1 MTRALTSLAL
11 ALLLGVAGCQSSP
24 SFPRGETP
32 PQFFSGMGSHTRR
45 VTTSSPLAQRYFDQG
60 LTFAY
65 AFNHDEAIRSFT
77 EAARLDPTCAMAWWG
92 ISLCHGPHI
101 NNPAM
106 TPEASAAAWQAL
118 TQAQAAAA
126 SGGASPLE
134 RALIDALA
142 QRYSNPP
149 PESRAMLDENYATA
163 MRELWRANPTD
174 ADIGCLCAEAIMD
187 LHPWDLWHK
196 DGSPKQDA
204 EEVVAT
210 LEAVLRLNPEHPGAN
225 HLYIHAVEA
234 SARPERAVAAAD
246 RLRTLVPASGHLVH
260 MPAHID
266 IRMGQW
272 EQACESNRRA
282 VIADARYQKLSPRQG
297 FYRVYMAHNH
307 HFLSFACMMQGRQ
320 AESLSAA
327 RDMIAGVPEE
337 FLTDAAPLI
346 DPYLSIE
353 LDALMR
359 FGKWKEILALPEP
372 RATLPITRAMWRFG
386 RAVSLAALG
395 RIDEAHAERDR
406 FLEARK
412 AVPEHAIMAINP
424 AHKVLAIAGHM
435 LDGEIALAEK
445 NYDVAI
451 TALRLGAAIED
462 DLLYMEPPEW
472 LHPIR
477 HPLGAVLIQAGR
489 YAEAEQVYRE
499 DLKAWPENGWSLF
512 GLAKSLRQQGKLAEA
527 DAVDQRF
534 RAAWKHADTPIT
546 SSCLCVKHAA
556 R

>member
-1 MTRALTSLAL
+1 MTRTVIAL
-11 ALLLGVAGCQSSP
+11 ALIVLLGVTGCQSSP
-24 SFPRGETP
+24 AVPQGQTP
-32 PQFFSGMGSHTRR
+32 PQLFSGMGGHTRR
-45 VTTSSPLAQRYFDQG
+45 VTTDSPLAQRYFDQG
-60 LTFAY
+60 LTLAY

-77 EAARLDPTCAMAWWG
+77 EAARLDPDCAMAWWG
-92 ISLCHGPHI
+92 IALCHGPHI

-106 TPEASAAAWQAL
+106 SPDASAAAWQAL
-118 TQAQAAAA
+118 TQAQAA
-126 SGGASPLE
+126 GGASSLE
-134 RALIDALA
+134 RSLIEALA
-142 QRYSNPP
+142 QRYGNPP
-149 PESRAMLDENYATA
+149 PESRAMLDQNYATA

-174 ADIGCLCAEAIMD
+174 ADIGCLCAESIMD
-187 LHPWDLWHK
+187 LHPWDLWNK

-210 LEAVLRLNPEHPGAN
+210 IEAVLRINPDHPGAN

-272 EQACESNRRA
+272 EQASESNRRA
-282 VIADARYQKLSPRQG
+282 VIADVKYQKLSPRQG

-327 RDMIAGVPEE
+327 RHMIAGVPEE
-337 FLTDAAPLI
+337 FIRDAAPLI
-346 DPYLSIE
+346 DPVLSIE
-353 LDALMR
+353 LDVLMR
-359 FGKWKEILALPEP
+359 FGKWSDLLKLPEP
-372 RATLPITRAMWRFG
+372 RESLPITRAMWRFG
-386 RAVSLAALG
+386 RAVSFAALG
-395 RIDEAHAERDR
+395 RIDEARSERDR
-406 FLEARK
+406 FLEARQ
-412 AVPEHAIMAINP
+412 AVPEQAMMSINP

-445 NYDVAI
+445 NHDAAI
-451 TALRLGAAIED
+451 ASLRQGAAIED

-489 YAEAEQVYRE
+489 HVEAEQVYRE

-512 GLAKSLRQQGKLAEA
+512 GLAKALRMQGKTAAA
-527 DAVDQRF
+527 DAIDQRF

-546 SSCLCVKHAA
+546 ASCLCVKHQPE
-556 R
+556 